1 MNTEP
6 ISSDPGVIR
15 AQIAE
20 TRSNLSGTIDELGD
34 KVNPGRMARRQGA
47 RIRRAGRG
55 MRERIMGSSNAARDA
70 VSEGMSSVGGA
81 ISEAPEAVRSQTQ
94 GSPMAA
100 GLVAFGV
107 GMVLSALLPP
117 SQKEAQGAAALKEQ
131 AQPLVQQATD
141 AAREVA
147 GNLKEP
153 LQEAAAEVKATASD
167 AVDTVASEG
176 KSATDEVK
184 HHAEQSTSTVRQ
196 QASDA

>member
-6 ISSDPGVIR
+6 ISNDPGVIR

-34 KVNPGRMARRQGA
+34 KVSPSQMARRQGA
-47 RIRRAGRG
+47 RMRRAGRG
-55 MRERIMGSSNAARDA
+55 IRERIMGSTEAARDA
-70 VSEGMSSVGGA
+70 VSEGMSSVGDA
-81 ISEAPEAVRSQTQ
+81 ISDAPEAVRSQTQ
-94 GSPMAA
+94 GSPIAA
-100 GLVAFGV
+100 GLISFGV

-147 GNLKEP
+147 SNLKEP
-153 LQEAAAEVKATASD
+153 VQDAAEEVKSTAAD
-167 AVDTVASEG
+167 AVDTVASQG
-176 KSATDEVK
+176 KSATEEVK
-184 HHAEQSTSTVRQ
+184 HHAEQSTTTVQQ
-196 QASDA
+196 QASDG

>member
-1 MNTEP
+1 MNNEP
-6 ISSDPGVIR
+6 ISNDPGVIR

-55 MRERIMGSSNAARDA
+55 MRERIMGSSDAARDA
-70 VSEGMSSVGGA
+70 VSEGMSSVGEA
-81 ISEAPEAVRSQTQ
+81 ISDAPEVVRSQTQ
-94 GSPMAA
+94 GSPIAA
-100 GLVAFGV
+100 GLIAFGV

-131 AQPLVQQATD
+131 AQPLVQQASD
-141 AAREVA
+141 VAREVA

-153 LQEAAAEVKATASD
+153 LQEAAEEVKTTA
-167 AVDTVASEG
+167 AGAADTVASQG
-176 KSATDEVK
+176 KAATEEVK
-184 HHAEQSTSTVRQ
+184 HHAEESKSTVQ
-196 QASDA
+196 EQASDG